1 MAANE
6 TLVMTSHNLLNYAG
20 MLFNRG
26 NVRTPFSTMIG
37 ARQKITNSAEFLT
50 SLSVTS
56 QGGTTQPAITE
67 TASLTAPDKQ
77 FRTRTQAKNVCQI
90 FMKAL
95 GQSYAS
101 QSNVG
106 ALAGLNLA
114 NQQANPQSEMDFQ
127 VGIAMTEIGRDIE
140 YTFINGVYQLG
151 GYDDVANK
159 TRGMIPA
166 ITTNEIAA
174 AGKGLGLWL
183 VADAIKAVYD
193 ANAPTS
199 GLVLLVDATTL
210 FQLNAD
216 AKDNDLTI
224 VPNSREVNGISIST
238 LITPMGEIGIRL
250 GECLPAGTVLI
261 VNPSVCAP
269 VHQPVPGKG
278 NFFREPLAKTG
289 AQDAEQIYGQ
299 LGLDYGAEWYH
310 AKITGLSTS
319 FTAPVSAKKVY
330 MVSPA
335 PTIEVDATLTD
346 VTLDKATVVVAETA
360 TATPVLNIAP
370 ATAGTFAYEWQ
381 TSATATG
388 TFAAASTF
396 TGYNTAEVTAPAEVP
411 AAKFL
416 RCAVTSSGSVEAATL
431 YSDVI
436 EIVAAG

>member
-224 VPNSREVNGISIST
+224 VPNSREVNGIAISS

-261 VNPSVCAP
+261 VNPAICAP

-278 NFFREPLAKTG
+278 NFFREPLSKTG
-289 AQDAEQIYGQ
+289 AEDKEQIYGQ

-335 PTIEVDATLTD
+335 PTVEVDATLTD
-346 VTLDKATVVVAETA
+346 VTLDKTEVVVGEKAK
-360 TATPVLNIAP
+360 ATPVLNIAP